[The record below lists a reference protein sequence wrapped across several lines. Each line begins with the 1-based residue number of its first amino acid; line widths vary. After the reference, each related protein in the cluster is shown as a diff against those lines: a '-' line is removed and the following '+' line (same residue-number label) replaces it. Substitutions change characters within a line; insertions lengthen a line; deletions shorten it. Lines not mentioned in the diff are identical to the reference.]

1 MKLRDGK
8 FHLGLSGVRIRDR
21 ALGKH
26 SVRDVSCWCI
36 KDVRADVV
44 GTSVRR
50 EDRVE
55 KMTASMATLPV
66 TKVYIT
72 MMLKVETWERKRS
85 VPHG

>member
-36 KDVRADVV
+36 KDVHADVV
-44 GTSVRR
+44 DTSVRR
-50 EDRVE
+50 EDQEE
-55 KMTASMATLPV
+55 KSPLS
-66 TKVYIT
+66 
-72 MMLKVETWERKRS
+72 RF
-85 VPHG
+85 

>member
-8 FHLGLSGVRIRDR
+8 FHFGLSGVRIRDR

-36 KDVRADVV
+36 KDVHADVE

-55 KMTASMATLPV
+55 K
-66 TKVYIT
+66 IT
-72 MMLKVETWERKRS
+72 SLLVLSFCYKS
-85 VPHG
+85 N